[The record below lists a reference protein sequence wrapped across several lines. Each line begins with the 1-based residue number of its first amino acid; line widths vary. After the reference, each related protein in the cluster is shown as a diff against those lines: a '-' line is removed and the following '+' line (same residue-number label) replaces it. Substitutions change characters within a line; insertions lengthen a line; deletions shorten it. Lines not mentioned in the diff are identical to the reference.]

1 MKIEKL
7 VGQKIEKHL
16 ELGEESPKND
26 VKVINTLV
34 ENIPTAIP
42 VGPHILRTSGQTTNG
57 IYHLKPDNDNDNKDN
72 DFQYARENLYDIIEK
87 GRDAMDELLE
97 IAKAEE
103 SPRAFEVFGQLLK
116 NMTDTQEKL
125 MELHRKKQIIEND
138 GERQE
143 VTKAQNV
150 TNALFVGSTSE
161 LLKLVKRET
170 KQNA

>member
-1 MKIEKL
+1 MKDEKL
-7 VGQKIEKHL
+7 VEQRIEKHL
-16 ELGEESPKND
+16 ELGEEISKND
-26 VKVINTLV
+26 VKVINAV
-34 ENIPTAIP
+34 ENVPTVID
-42 VGPHILRTSGQTTNG
+42 SNE
-57 IYHLKPDNDNDNKDN
+57 NKDN

-116 NMTDTQEKL
+116 NMTDTQSTL
-125 MELHRKKQIIEND
+125 MELHQKKQKLEND
-138 GERQE
+138 GDRLE
-143 VTKAQNV
+143 VTRAQNV
-150 TNALFVGSTSE
+150 TNALFVGCTAD

>member
-1 MKIEKL
+1 MKTEKL
-7 VGQKIEKHL
+7 VEQRIEKHL
-16 ELGEESPKND
+16 DLVEHNKEHYIEPEGLPVTINGEE
-26 VKVINTLV
+26 
-34 ENIPTAIP
+34 
-42 VGPHILRTSGQTTNG
+42 
-57 IYHLKPDNDNDNKDN
+57 KDT
-72 DFQYARENLYDIIEK
+72 DFRYARENMYHIIER

-125 MELHRKKQIIEND
+125 LELHRKKQIIEND

-150 TNALFVGSTSE
+150 TNALFVGSTAD

-170 KQNA
+170 KQND

>member
-1 MKIEKL
+1 MKNVEN
-7 VGQKIEKHL
+7 VVENRIEKHL
-16 ELGEESPKND
+16 DLVEHNKEYYTEAKTTVLPATIVDGEE
-26 VKVINTLV
+26 
-34 ENIPTAIP
+34 
-42 VGPHILRTSGQTTNG
+42 
-57 IYHLKPDNDNDNKDN
+57 KDT
-72 DFQYARENLYDIIEK
+72 DFRYARENMYHIIER

-125 MELHRKKQIIEND
+125 MELHQKKQKLEND

-150 TNALFVGSTSE
+150 TNALFVGSTAD
-161 LLKLVKRET
+161 LLKLVKKET
-170 KQNA
+170 KQND

>member
-1 MKIEKL
+1 MKNVDKVVENR
-7 VGQKIEKHL
+7 IEKHL
-16 ELGEESPKND
+16 NLVEHNKTYYTEAEVLNTSVDLPATIDGEE
-26 VKVINTLV
+26 
-34 ENIPTAIP
+34 
-42 VGPHILRTSGQTTNG
+42 
-57 IYHLKPDNDNDNKDN
+57 KDT
-72 DFQYARENLYDIIEK
+72 DFRYARENMYHIIER

-150 TNALFVGSTSE
+150 TNALFVGSTAD

-170 KQNA
+170 KQND

>member
-1 MKIEKL
+1 MKNVDKVVENR
-7 VGQKIEKHL
+7 IEKHL
-16 ELGEESPKND
+16 D
-26 VKVINTLV
+26 LV
-34 ENIPTAIP
+34 EHNKSYYTEAE
-42 VGPHILRTSGQTTNG
+42 ILPAVVTTTSEEE
-57 IYHLKPDNDNDNKDN
+57 KDT
-72 DFQYARENLYDIIEK
+72 DFRYARENMYHIIER

-150 TNALFVGSTSE
+150 TNALFVGSTAE
-161 LLKLVKRET
+161 LLKLVKKET
-170 KQNA
+170 KVNKEE

>member
-1 MKIEKL
+1 MKDIEK
-7 VGQKIEKHL
+7 VVENRIEKHL
-16 ELGEESPKND
+16 D
-26 VKVINTLV
+26 LV
-34 ENIPTAIP
+34 EHNKTYYTEAE
-42 VGPHILRTSGQTTNG
+42 ILPAVTTTSEEE
-57 IYHLKPDNDNDNKDN
+57 KDT
-72 DFQYARENLYDIIEK
+72 DFRYARENMYHIIER

-150 TNALFVGSTSE
+150 TNALFVGSTAE
-161 LLKLVKRET
+161 LLKLVKKET
-170 KQNA
+170 KDIKEK

>member
-1 MKIEKL
+1 MKNVDKVVENR
-7 VGQKIEKHL
+7 IEKHL
-16 ELGEESPKND
+16 DLVEHNKTYYTEAEVLNTSEVLPVLVGEEEKD
-26 VKVINTLV
+26 V
-34 ENIPTAIP
+34 
-42 VGPHILRTSGQTTNG
+42 
-57 IYHLKPDNDNDNKDN
+57 
-72 DFQYARENLYDIIEK
+72 DFRYARENMYHIIER

-138 GERQE
+138 GDRQE

-150 TNALFVGSTSE
+150 TNALFVGSTAE
-161 LLKLVKRET
+161 LLKLVKKET
-170 KQNA
+170 KVKKEK

>member
-1 MKIEKL
+1 MKNVDKVVENR
-7 VGQKIEKHL
+7 IEKHL
-16 ELGEESPKND
+16 ELVEHNKEYYTEAEVLNPPKILPATIDGEE
-26 VKVINTLV
+26 
-34 ENIPTAIP
+34 
-42 VGPHILRTSGQTTNG
+42 
-57 IYHLKPDNDNDNKDN
+57 KDT
-72 DFQYARENLYDIIEK
+72 DFRYARENMYHIIER

-150 TNALFVGSTSE
+150 TNALFVGSTAE
-161 LLKLVKRET
+161 LLKLVKKEI
-170 KQNA
+170 K